1 MTTTRPAHIPD
12 MPRTLPIIDSSDE
25 APRVLFVC
33 TGNATRSVIGAAL
46 LRQAQPAWSIDS
58 AGTFAI
64 PGLPSS
70 VRTLAALESV
80 GVAAPGHRSTTLGV
94 RHVESV
100 DLVIGFEIDHVRFMR
115 RRYPQV
121 ADRTAT
127 LRRLAAHDVHPWSL
141 PAGLGEESLEDWMVT
156 EDPAGGDVDVFVDCA
171 QSIAADMSALIP
183 RLRTWR

>member
-1 MTTTRPAHIPD
+1 MTSTP
-12 MPRTLPIIDSSDE
+12 

-46 LRQAQPAWSIDS
+46 LREAYPDWSIDS

-80 GVAAPGHRSTTLGV
+80 GVAAPGHRSTTLHGDHV
-94 RHVESV
+94 RDV
-100 DLVIGFEIDHVRFMR
+100 DLIIGFELDHVRYIR
-115 RRYPQV
+115 RRHPDV

-127 LRRLAAHDVHPWSL
+127 LRRWVAHDVDPWS
-141 PAGLGEESLEDWMVT
+141 PPDGLADEPLEPWMTT

-171 QSIAADMSALIP
+171 RSIADDMAILIP

>member
-1 MTTTRPAHIPD
+1 
-12 MPRTLPIIDSSDE
+12 
-25 APRVLFVC
+25 VLFVC

-46 LRQAQPAWSIDS
+46 LNQEQPEWSIDS

-80 GVAAPGHRSTTLGV
+80 GVAAPGHRSATLSTH
-94 RHVESV
+94 HVEAV
-100 DLVIGFEIDHVRFMR
+100 DLVIGFELDHVRYIR
-115 RRYPQV
+115 RRFPQV

-127 LRRLAAHDVHPWSL
+127 LRRLAAHDVDPWSL
-141 PAGLGEESLEDWMVT
+141 PSGLDEESLEDWMVT